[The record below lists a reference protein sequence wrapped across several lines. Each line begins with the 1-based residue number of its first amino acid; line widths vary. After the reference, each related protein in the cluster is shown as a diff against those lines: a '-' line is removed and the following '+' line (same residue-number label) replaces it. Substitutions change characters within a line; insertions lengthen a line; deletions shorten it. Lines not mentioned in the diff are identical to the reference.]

1 VVAELELNSVN
12 PPPDTFEEKQ
22 NKPRILKA
30 NNLNGKP
37 IRATV
42 NSKREISNAKHITK
56 TLKGYTEFGPSS
68 VNLLNNVDS

>member
-1 VVAELELNSVN
+1 MIARAFRWSFLPPRVVAELELNSVN

-42 NSKREISNAKHITK
+42 NSKREISNA
-56 TLKGYTEFGPSS
+56 
-68 VNLLNNVDS
+68 